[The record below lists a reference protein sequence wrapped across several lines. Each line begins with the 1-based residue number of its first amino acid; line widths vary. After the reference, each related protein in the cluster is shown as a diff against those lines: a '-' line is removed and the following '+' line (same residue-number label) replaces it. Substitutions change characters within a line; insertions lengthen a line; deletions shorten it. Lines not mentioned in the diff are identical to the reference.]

1 MKTNSKALASF
12 LAAAVWAD
20 GEYCEFEQSLVADM
34 GDLLDAKTL
43 TKDLEEA
50 IAATENMSGEE
61 LTAHLEEAAKKVD
74 TTEKEGI
81 LTLCLQML
89 CSDAF
94 LSSDEVEN
102 FFTFAELLG
111 VDEDDAQAIL
121 DVFIDEEED
130 LIIEEK
136 STNKKEYNY
145 GYTKNSSW

>member
-34 GDLLDAKTL
+34 GELLDAKTL

-50 IAATENMSGEE
+50 IVATENMSGEE
-61 LTAHLEEAAKKVD
+61 LTAHLEDAAKKVD
-74 TTEKEGI
+74 ATEKEGI

-102 FFTFAELLG
+102 YFTFAELLG

-130 LIIEEK
+130 LIIEE
-136 STNKKEYNY
+136 
-145 GYTKNSSW
+145 

>member
-1 MKTNSKALASF
+1 MKTNSKTLASF

-20 GEYCEFEQSLVADM
+20 GEFCEFEQSLVADM

-50 IAATENMSGEE
+50 IATTENMSGEE

-74 TTEKEGI
+74 ATEKEGI

-130 LIIEEK
+130 LIIEE
-136 STNKKEYNY
+136 
-145 GYTKNSSW
+145 

>member
-20 GEYCEFEQSLVADM
+20 GEYCEFEQSLVVDM

-43 TKDLEEA
+43 TQDLEAA
-50 IAATENMSGEE
+50 IAATENMSGDE
-61 LTAHLEEAAKKVD
+61 LTAHLEEAVKQVD
-74 TTEKEGI
+74 ATEKEGV

-102 FFTFAELLG
+102 FFAFAELLG

-130 LIIEEK
+130 LIIEE
-136 STNKKEYNY
+136 
-145 GYTKNSSW
+145 

>member
-20 GEYCEFEQSLVADM
+20 GEYCEFEQPLVADM

-130 LIIEEK
+130 LIIEE
-136 STNKKEYNY
+136 
-145 GYTKNSSW
+145 

>member
-43 TKDLEEA
+43 TQDLEAA
-50 IAATENMSGEE
+50 IAATENMSGDE
-61 LTAHLEEAAKKVD
+61 LTAHLEEAVKQVD
-74 TTEKEGI
+74 ATEKEGV

-130 LIIEEK
+130 LIIEE
-136 STNKKEYNY
+136 
-145 GYTKNSSW
+145 

>member
-34 GDLLDAKTL
+34 GELLDAKTL

-50 IAATENMSGEE
+50 IAPTENMSGEE
-61 LTAHLEEAAKKVD
+61 LTAQLEEAAKQVD
-74 TTEKEGI
+74 ATEKEGI

-89 CSDAF
+89 CSDAY

-130 LIIEEK
+130 LIIEE
-136 STNKKEYNY
+136 
-145 GYTKNSSW
+145 

>member
-50 IAATENMSGEE
+50 IAATENMSCDE
-61 LTAHLEEAAKKVD
+61 LTAHLEEAAKQVD
-74 TTEKEGI
+74 ATEKEGI

-130 LIIEEK
+130 LIIEE
-136 STNKKEYNY
+136 
-145 GYTKNSSW
+145 

>member
-43 TKDLEEA
+43 TQDLDAA
-50 IAATENMSGEE
+50 IAATENMSGDE
-61 LTAHLEEAAKKVD
+61 LTAHLEEAVKQVD
-74 TTEKEGI
+74 ATEKEGI

-130 LIIEEK
+130 LIIEE
-136 STNKKEYNY
+136 
-145 GYTKNSSW
+145 

>member
-74 TTEKEGI
+74 VTEKEGI

-102 FFTFAELLG
+102 YFTFAELLG
-111 VDEDDAQAIL
+111 VNEDDAQAIL

-130 LIIEEK
+130 LIIEE
-136 STNKKEYNY
+136 
-145 GYTKNSSW
+145 

>member
-20 GEYCEFEQSLVADM
+20 GEYCEFEQSLAAEM
-34 GDLLDAKTL
+34 GELLDAKTL
-43 TKDLEEA
+43 TKDLEAA
-50 IAATENMSGEE
+50 ITATENMSAEE
-61 LTAHLEEAAKKVD
+61 LTAKLEAAANQVD
-74 TTEKEGI
+74 ATEKEGV

-102 FFTFAELLG
+102 FFAFAELLG

-130 LIIEEK
+130 LIIEE
-136 STNKKEYNY
+136 
-145 GYTKNSSW
+145 

>member
-1 MKTNSKALASF
+1 MHLSF
-12 LAAAVWAD
+12 SCPY
-20 GEYCEFEQSLVADM
+20 E
-34 GDLLDAKTL
+34 
-43 TKDLEEA
+43 DLEEA

-130 LIIEEK
+130 LIIEE
-136 STNKKEYNY
+136 
-145 GYTKNSSW
+145 

>member
-20 GEYCEFEQSLVADM
+20 GEYCEFEQSLVVDM
-34 GDLLDAKTL
+34 GELLDAKTL

-130 LIIEEK
+130 LIIEE
-136 STNKKEYNY
+136 
-145 GYTKNSSW
+145 

>member
-20 GEYCEFEQSLVADM
+20 GEYCEFEQALVADM
-34 GDLLDAKTL
+34 GDLLDAKSL

-61 LTAHLEEAAKKVD
+61 LTAQLEEAAKQVD
-74 TTEKEGI
+74 ATEKEGI

-102 FFTFAELLG
+102 FFAFAEILG

-130 LIIEEK
+130 LIIEE
-136 STNKKEYNY
+136 
-145 GYTKNSSW
+145 

>member
-43 TKDLEEA
+43 TQDLEAA

-74 TTEKEGI
+74 ATEKEGI

-130 LIIEEK
+130 LIIEE
-136 STNKKEYNY
+136 
-145 GYTKNSSW
+145 

>member
-1 MKTNSKALASF
+1 MKTNSKTLASF

-34 GDLLDAKTL
+34 GDLLDAKNL

-74 TTEKEGI
+74 ATEKEGI

-130 LIIEEK
+130 LIIEE
-136 STNKKEYNY
+136 
-145 GYTKNSSW
+145 

>member
-43 TKDLEEA
+43 TQDLEAA
-50 IAATENMSGEE
+50 IAATENMSGDE
-61 LTAHLEEAAKKVD
+61 LTAQLEEAAKQVD
-74 TTEKEGI
+74 VTEKEGI

-130 LIIEEK
+130 LIIEE
-136 STNKKEYNY
+136 
-145 GYTKNSSW
+145 

>member
-43 TKDLEEA
+43 TQDLEAA
-50 IAATENMSGEE
+50 IAATENISGDE
-61 LTAHLEEAAKKVD
+61 LTAHLEEAAKQVD
-74 TTEKEGI
+74 ATEKEGI

-102 FFTFAELLG
+102 FSHVSYE
-111 VDEDDAQAIL
+111 
-121 DVFIDEEED
+121 
-130 LIIEEK
+130 
-136 STNKKEYNY
+136 
-145 GYTKNSSW
+145 

>member
-1 MKTNSKALASF
+1 MKTDSKALASF

-34 GDLLDAKTL
+34 GDLLDAKSL
-43 TKDLEEA
+43 TQDLEAA
-50 IAATENMSGEE
+50 IAATENMSSDE
-61 LTAHLEEAAKKVD
+61 LTAHLEEAAKQVD
-74 TTEKEGI
+74 ATEKEGI

-130 LIIEEK
+130 LIIEE
-136 STNKKEYNY
+136 
-145 GYTKNSSW
+145 

>member
-111 VDEDDAQAIL
+111 VDGDDAQAIL

-130 LIIEEK
+130 LIIEE
-136 STNKKEYNY
+136 
-145 GYTKNSSW
+145 

>member
-50 IAATENMSGEE
+50 ITATENMSGEE

-74 TTEKEGI
+74 ATEKEGI

-130 LIIEEK
+130 LIIEE
-136 STNKKEYNY
+136 
-145 GYTKNSSW
+145 